1 LGLKSSLIPKEQ
13 GKRSRATSAV
23 LIGKGAE
30 PARLMGA
37 VQPIPKRGRD
47 PNPSP
52 LHTTQL
58 DLKEINL
65 IGGAL
70 LVPKPAAFHY
80 KPVHRL
86 DRILRA
92 FHLTD
97 QSV

>member
-13 GKRSRATSAV
+13 GRRSRAASTV
-23 LIGKGAE
+23 LLGKGAE

-37 VQPIPKRGRD
+37 VQPIPKRCRD
-47 PNPSP
+47 ANPSP
-52 LHTTQL
+52 LHTAQL

-65 IGGAL
+65 IGGAV
-70 LVPKPAAFHY
+70 LVPEPTAFHHKPAC
-80 KPVHRL
+80 RL

>member
-65 IGGAL
+65 IGGAVL
-70 LVPKPAAFHY
+70 GPEPTAFHH
-80 KPVHRL
+80 KPVYRL

-92 FHLTD
+92 FHLTN
-97 QSV
+97 QCL